1 MGSANRNNRAV
12 MSFID
17 QLKRRNV
24 FRVGIAYLIVAWLI
38 AQVTE
43 LALDSFATPDWVMKT
58 VLFLLVIG
66 FPLALFLA
74 WAFEL
79 TPDGVKLEKDV
90 DRSESNTPV
99 TGRKFDFSII
109 GLLLLAVAF
118 LVVDNYVLDDATDR
132 LAESAAEQP
141 LELASLEKMAFPLP
155 DKPSIVVLPFDN
167 MSGDEEQE
175 YFVDGITEDLT
186 TDLSKLPGLFVIARN
201 SAFTYKGKAV
211 SAGQVAEELGVQY
224 IVEGSVRRVGDAVR
238 INVQFIDALSGHH
251 VWAERYD
258 GSLTDVFALQD
269 NVVEQ
274 IVSALATNVPGAELA
289 MTLIGG
295 TDNPE
300 AYMAA
305 LQGWDRYHRQTPD
318 DAKKAVSFFEE
329 AIELD
334 PGYSRAYAGLSRI
347 YWDMSNL
354 WFSVDL
360 ATPWQVTFNLAKAKL
375 AIAMREPTADALALS
390 AEINVRMGRHD
401 QALSDIDRAIALGP
415 SIADNTIV
423 KARILNVVGRAEEAE
438 ELARQAMRLDP
449 HFKPAYAR
457 VLGHSLLHQ
466 ERYAEAVEYLEMA
479 SSREGKNP
487 YDFVSLAVAYGHL
500 ERLKDARAAVDNYH
514 KLYLELGYST
524 PLTVQE
530 SEKWWYGDMFD
541 YDKTYKERLIEG
553 LRKAGVPEGPAPSEE
568 DFDYRLL
575 MSRDEEILFVEGV
588 PTIDVE
594 TAKEI
599 WERSATFVDVRDRLA
614 FNAGHIPGAIHLDLH
629 VDFTEER
636 LNEIVGRNETVAI
649 SCWGEN
655 CPYAAHACAMA
666 VTWGYT
672 QVIYFRE
679 GFVAWS
685 AAGYPVEDA
694 QD

>member
-1 MGSANRNNRAV
+1 MGSANRNNRFI

-24 FRVGIAYLIVAWLI
+24 FRVGIAYLIVVWLI

-74 WAFEL
+74 WAIEL

-90 DRSESNTPV
+90 DRSESSTRL
-99 TGRKFDFSII
+99 TGRRFDFAII
-109 GLLLLAVAF
+109 GLLLLAVAY
-118 LVVDNYVLDDATDR
+118 LVVNNYVSDDATDR
-132 LAESAAEQP
+132 LAETAAEKP

-186 TDLSKLPGLFVIARN
+186 TDLSKLSGVFVIARN

-211 SAGQVAEELGVQY
+211 SARQVAEELGVQY
-224 IVEGSVRRVGDAVR
+224 IVEGSVRRVGDRIR
-238 INVQFIDALSGHH
+238 INAQFIDALSGHH

-258 GSLTDVFALQD
+258 GSLADVFALQD
-269 NVVEQ
+269 SVVEQ
-274 IVSALATNVPGAELA
+274 IVSALA
-289 MTLIGG
+289 
-295 TDNPE
+295 
-300 AYMAA
+300 MAA
-305 LQGWDRYHRQTPD
+305 LQGWDHYHRQTAED
-318 DAKKAVSFFEE
+318 SIKAVTFFEK

-334 PGYSRAYAGLSRI
+334 PGYSRAYAGLGRV
-347 YWDMSNL
+347 YWDITNMWWL
-354 WFSVDL
+354 EK
-360 ATPWQVTFNLAKAKL
+360 TPWQVTFNLAKSNL
-375 AIAMREPTADALALS
+375 AMALREPTADALALS
-390 AEINVRMGRHD
+390 ADINVRLGRQV

-423 KARILNVVGRAEEAE
+423 KASILNAVGRAEEAE

-466 ERYAEAVEYLEMA
+466 ERYAAAANYLEMA
-479 SSREGKNP
+479 TSRDGKNP
-487 YDFVSLAVAYGHL
+487 YDFVSLAVAYGYL
-500 ERLKDARAAVDNYH
+500 ERLKDASVAIDNYH
-514 KLYLELGYST
+514 KLNLELGYST

-530 SEKWWYGDMFD
+530 SDKWWYGDMFD
-541 YDKTYKERLIEG
+541 YDKTYKERLLEG
-553 LRKAGVPEGPAPSEE
+553 LRKAGVPEGAAPSQE

-575 MSRDEEILFVEGV
+575 MSRDAEILSVQGV
-588 PTIDVE
+588 ATIDVD
-594 TAKEI
+594 TAKEL
-599 WERSATFVDVRDRLA
+599 WEGGATFVDVRDKIDFDL
-614 FNAGHIPGAIHLDLH
+614 GHVPGAIHLDLH
-629 VDFTEER
+629 VDFNEER
-636 LNEIVGRNETVAI
+636 LSELVDRKEKVVL

-655 CPYAAHACAMA
+655 CPYAAYACAMA

-672 QVIYFRE
+672 HVNYFAV
-679 GFVAWS
+679 GFQAWS
-685 AAGYPVEDA
+685 AAGYPVEDE

>member
-1 MGSANRNNRAV
+1 MGSTNRNNWAV
-12 MSFID
+12 MSFIE

-66 FPLALFLA
+66 FPLALILA

-90 DRSESNTPV
+90 VRSESITRL
-99 TGRKFDFSII
+99 TGRKFDFAII
-109 GLLLLAVAF
+109 GLLLLAIAF
-118 LVVDNYVLDDATDR
+118 LIVDNYVLDDATDR
-132 LAESAAEQP
+132 LAETAAEQP
-141 LELASLEKMAFPLP
+141 LEPATLEKMAFPLP

-186 TDLSKLPGLFVIARN
+186 TDLSKLPGVFVIARN

-211 SAGQVAEELGVQY
+211 SVRQVAEELGVQY
-224 IVEGSVRRVGDAVR
+224 IVEGSVRRVGDRIR
-238 INVQFIDALSGHH
+238 INAQFIDALSGHH

-258 GSLTDVFALQD
+258 GSLADIFALQD
-269 NVVEQ
+269 GVVEQ
-274 IVSALATNVPGAELA
+274 IVSALAINVPGAELA

-305 LQGWDRYHRQTPD
+305 LQGWDHYHRQTPE
-318 DAKKAVSFFEE
+318 DARKAVSFFEE

-334 PGYSRAYAGLSRI
+334 PGYSRAYAGLGRV

-354 WFSVDL
+354 SWSVDL
-360 ATPWQVTFNLAKAKL
+360 TTPWQVAFNLAKSNL
-375 AIAMREPTADALALS
+375 AMAMREPTADALGLS
-390 AEINVRMGRHD
+390 AEINVRMGRND
-401 QALSDIDRAIALGP
+401 QALSDIERAIALGP

-423 KARILNVVGRAEEAE
+423 KARILNAVGRAEEAE
-438 ELARQAMRLDP
+438 ELALQAMRLDP
-449 HFKPAYAR
+449 RFKPAYAR
-457 VLGHSLLHQ
+457 VLGLSLLHQ
-466 ERYAEAVEYLEMA
+466 EQYAAAAKYLEMA
-479 SSREGKNP
+479 TSREGKNP
-487 YDFVSLAVAYGHL
+487 YDYVSLAVAYGYL

-514 KLYLELGYST
+514 ELYLELGYST

-530 SEKWWYGDMFD
+530 SDKWWYGDMFD
-541 YDKTYKERLIEG
+541 YDRTYKERLMEG
-553 LRKAGVPEGPAPSEE
+553 LRKAGVPEGPAPSEK

-575 MSRDEEILFVEGV
+575 MSRDAEILAVEGV

-594 TAKEI
+594 TAQEI
-599 WERSATFVDVRDRLA
+599 WETGATFVDVRDRLA
-614 FNAGHIPGAIHLDLH
+614 FNAGHIPGATHLDLH
-629 VDFTEER
+629 VDFTEDR
-636 LNEIVGRNETVAI
+636 LNEFVGRNETVVI

-655 CPYAAHACAMA
+655 CTYSAHACAMA

-672 QVIYFRE
+672 QVMYFP
-679 GFVAWS
+679 GGLVAWS
-685 AAGYPVEDA
+685 AAGYPVEDVR
-694 QD
+694 D

>member
-1 MGSANRNNRAV
+1 MDSANSNKQAD
-12 MSFID
+12 MSFIKE
-17 QLKRRNV
+17 LKRRNV
-24 FRVGIAYLIVAWLI
+24 FRVGVAYAIAAWLLI
-38 AQVTE
+38 EIT
-43 LALDSFATPDWVMKT
+43 ATTFPILKLPDWSVT
-58 VLFLLVIG
+58 LVTALVLIG
-66 FPLALFLA
+66 FPLALILA

-90 DRSESNTPV
+90 DRSESNTRL
-99 TGRKFDFSII
+99 TGRKFDFAII

-132 LAESAAEQP
+132 LAETAAEQP

-211 SAGQVAEELGVQY
+211 SVRQVAEELGVQY
-224 IVEGSVRRVGDAVR
+224 IVEGSVRRVGDRIR
-238 INVQFIDALSGHH
+238 INAQFVDALSGHH

-269 NVVEQ
+269 SVVEQ
-274 IVSALATNVPGAELA
+274 IVSALAINVPGTELA

-305 LQGWDRYHRQTPD
+305 LHGWDHYHRQTPE
-318 DAKKAVSFFEE
+318 DAINAVSFFEK

-334 PGYSRAYAGLSRI
+334 PGYSRAYAGLGRA
-347 YWDMSNL
+347 YWDRSNM
-354 WFSVDL
+354 WWYRDL
-360 ATPWQVTFNLAKAKL
+360 ATPWQVIFNLAKANL
-375 AIAMREPTADALALS
+375 AMAMREPTADALALS

-401 QALSDIDRAIALGP
+401 QALSDIDRAIGLGP
-415 SIADNTIV
+415 SIADNTVV
-423 KARILNVVGRAEEAE
+423 KARILNAIGRAEEAE
-438 ELARQAMRLDP
+438 ELTRQAMRLDP
-449 HFKPAYAR
+449 HFKPAYSR

-466 ERYAEAVEYLEMA
+466 ERYAAAAKYLEMA
-479 SSREGKNP
+479 TSREGKNP
-487 YDFVSLAVAYGHL
+487 YDFVSLAVAYGYL
-500 ERLKDARAAVDNYH
+500 ERLKDASAAVDNYH
-514 KLYLELGYST
+514 KLVLKMGYST

-530 SEKWWYGDMFD
+530 NDKWWYGDMFD
-541 YDKTYKERLIEG
+541 YDKTYKERLMEG

-575 MSRDEEILFVEGV
+575 MSRDAEILSVKGV

-594 TAKEI
+594 TAKEL
-599 WERSATFVDVRDRLA
+599 WEQSAKFVDVRDRLA
-614 FNAGHIPGAIHLDLH
+614 FNAGHLPGAIHLDLH
-629 VDFTEER
+629 VDFTKER
-636 LNEIVGRNETVAI
+636 LTEFVGRNEKVAI
-649 SCWGEN
+649 GCWGED
-655 CPYAAHACAMA
+655 CPYAAHACAKA
-666 VTWGYT
+666 VTWGFT
-672 QVIYFRE
+672 QVNYFAG
-679 GFVAWS
+679 GFQAWS
-685 AAGYPVEDA
+685 AAGYPVEDV